1 MQARSTF
8 TNFGDQTARFV
19 HCQGREGSHSDEKLI
34 FIPIRFDKGAVLMSS
49 DLSWRVVGKESCGT
63 FIQPLVQNFML
74 EVTELSRESKV
85 ALCARRGTLEWA
97 PGRVLFGSFQLSSG

>member
-63 FIQPLVQNFML
+63 FIQPLVKSGFM
-74 EVTELSRESKV
+74 R
-85 ALCARRGTLEWA
+85 AAWN
-97 PGRVLFGSFQLSSG
+97 P